1 MQIINIKLQYDLHEI
16 GDASQKAIVAIHGWQ
31 GDCNSMYPLIKST
44 NIKNVGWYLLEAPF
58 PVKNGEG
65 FSWSYEK
72 SNGQWEIDEPRRLL
86 NDFFGE
92 LFKIYDSRKIFVM
105 GFSQCGLVCFDFVLF
120 LHEPL
125 GGVFPIAGFL
135 RQPEYN
141 GERFHSSQKNTPILI
156 GHGTEDD
163 RVPVESS
170 QNAYNKLLAQGAN
183 AELLLY
189 KGKHKIGVEFIHKL
203 KEKIQSK

>member
-1 MQIINIKLQYDLHEI
+1 
-16 GDASQKAIVAIHGWQ
+16 
-31 GDCNSMYPLIKST
+31 
-44 NIKNVGWYLLEAPF
+44 
-58 PVKNGEG
+58 EG

-105 GFSQCGLVCFDFVLF
+105 GFSQGGLVCFDFVLF
-120 LHEPL
+120 LDEPL

-170 QNAYNKLLAQGAN
+170 QNAFNKLLAQGAN

-189 KGKHKIGVEFIHKL
+189 KGKHKIGVEFIRKL

>member
-1 MQIINIKLQYDLHEI
+1 MKKKLQYDLHEI

-31 GDCNSMYPLIKST
+31 GDCNSMYPLIKSM

-86 NDFFGE
+86 NVFFDE

-105 GFSQCGLVCFDFVLF
+105 GFSQGGLVCFDFVLF

-170 QNAYNKLLAQGAN
+170 QNAFNKLLAQGAN

-189 KGKHKIGVEFIHKL
+189 KGKHKIGVEFIRKL

>member
-1 MQIINIKLQYDLHEI
+1 MNIKLQYDLHEI
-16 GDASQKAIVAIHGWQ
+16 GDASQKAIVAIHGWK

-72 SNGQWEIDEPRRLL
+72 SNGQWEIDEPRRFL
-86 NDFFGE
+86 NDFFCE

-105 GFSQCGLVCFDFVLF
+105 GFSQGGLVCFDFVLF

-170 QNAYNKLLAQGAN
+170 QNAFNKLLAQGAN

-189 KGKHKIGVEFIHKL
+189 KGKHKIGVEFIRKL
-203 KEKIQSK
+203 KEKIQLK

>member
-1 MQIINIKLQYDLHEI
+1 MNIKLQYDLHEI

-31 GDCNSMYPLIKST
+31 GDCSSMYPLIKST

-92 LFKIYDSRKIFVM
+92 LFTIYDSRKIFVM
-105 GFSQCGLVCFDFVLF
+105 GFSQGGLVCFDFVLF

-141 GERFHSSQKNTPILI
+141 GKRFHSSQKNTPILI

-170 QNAYNKLLAQGAN
+170 QNAFNKLLAQGAN

-189 KGKHKIGVEFIHKL
+189 KGKHKIGVEFIRKL

>member
-1 MQIINIKLQYDLHEI
+1 MNIKLQYDLHEI

-86 NDFFGE
+86 NVFFDE

-105 GFSQCGLVCFDFVLF
+105 GFSQGGLVCFDFVLF

-170 QNAYNKLLAQGAN
+170 QNAFNKLLAQGAN

-189 KGKHKIGVEFIHKL
+189 KGKHKIGVEFIRKL

>member
-1 MQIINIKLQYDLHEI
+1 MNIKLQYDLHEI

-31 GDCNSMYPLIKST
+31 GDSNSMYPLIKST

-105 GFSQCGLVCFDFVLF
+105 GFSQGGLVCFDFVLF

-141 GERFHSSQKNTPILI
+141 GARFHSSQKNTPILI

-170 QNAYNKLLAQGAN
+170 QNAFKKLLAQGAN

-189 KGKHKIGVEFIHKL
+189 KGKHKIGVEFIRKL
-203 KEKIQSK
+203 KEKIQLK

>member
-1 MQIINIKLQYDLHEI
+1 MNTKLQYDLHEI

-31 GDCNSMYPLIKST
+31 GDCNSMYPLIKSM

-86 NDFFGE
+86 NVFFGE

-105 GFSQCGLVCFDFVLF
+105 GFSQGGLVCFDFVLF
-120 LHEPL
+120 LQIKDKYI
-125 GGVFPIAGFL
+125 PINVSIQFVNFL
-135 RQPEYN
+135 LISCANYEY
-141 GERFHSSQKNTPILI
+141 RTPIRL
-156 GHGTEDD
+156 T
-163 RVPVESS
+163 
-170 QNAYNKLLAQGAN
+170 
-183 AELLLY
+183 
-189 KGKHKIGVEFIHKL
+189 
-203 KEKIQSK
+203 

>member
-1 MQIINIKLQYDLHEI
+1 MNIKLQYDLHKI

-86 NDFFGE
+86 NDFFCE
-92 LFKIYDSRKIFVM
+92 LFKIYESRKIFVM
-105 GFSQCGLVCFDFVLF
+105 GFSQGGLVCFDFVLF

-156 GHGTEDD
+156 GHGTEDE

-170 QNAYNKLLAQGAN
+170 QNAFNKLLAQGAN

-189 KGKHKIGVEFIHKL
+189 QGKHKIGVEFIRKL

>member
-1 MQIINIKLQYDLHEI
+1 MNIKLQYDLHEI

-105 GFSQCGLVCFDFVLF
+105 GFSQGGLVCFDFVLF

-141 GERFHSSQKNTPILI
+141 GARFHSSQKNTLILI

-189 KGKHKIGVEFIHKL
+189 KGKHKIGVEFIRKL

>member
-1 MQIINIKLQYDLHEI
+1 MNIKLQYDLHEI

-31 GDCNSMYPLIKST
+31 GDCNSMYSLIKSM

-86 NDFFGE
+86 NVFFDE

-105 GFSQCGLVCFDFVLF
+105 GFSQGGLVCFDFVLF
-120 LHEPL
+120 LHKPL

-170 QNAYNKLLAQGAN
+170 QNAFNKLLAQGAN

-189 KGKHKIGVEFIHKL
+189 KGKHKIGVEFIRKL
-203 KEKIQSK
+203 KEKIQS

>member
-1 MQIINIKLQYDLHEI
+1 MNIKLQYDLHEI

-31 GDCNSMYPLIKST
+31 GDCNSMYPLIKSM

-86 NDFFGE
+86 NVFFGE

-105 GFSQCGLVCFDFVLF
+105 GFSQGGLVCFDFVLF

-141 GERFHSSQKNTPILI
+141 GARFHSSQKNTPILI

-163 RVPVESS
+163 IVPVESS
-170 QNAYNKLLAQGAN
+170 QNAFKKLLAQGAN
-183 AELLLY
+183 VELLLY
-189 KGKHKIGVEFIHKL
+189 KGKHKIGVEFIRKL

>member
-1 MQIINIKLQYDLHEI
+1 MNIKLQYDLHEI

-105 GFSQCGLVCFDFVLF
+105 GFSQGGLICFDFVLF

-141 GERFHSSQKNTPILI
+141 GGRFHSSQKNTPILI
-156 GHGTEDD
+156 GHGTEDE

-170 QNAYNKLLAQGAN
+170 QNAFNKLLAQGAN

-189 KGKHKIGVEFIHKL
+189 KGKHIISVEFIRKM
-203 KEKIQSK
+203 KDKIQLK

>member
-1 MQIINIKLQYDLHEI
+1 MQIMNIKLQYDLHEI

-105 GFSQCGLVCFDFVLF
+105 GFSQGGLVCFDFVLF
-120 LHEPL
+120 LHKPL

-141 GERFHSSQKNTPILI
+141 GKRFHSSQTNTPILI

-170 QNAYNKLLAQGAN
+170 QNAFKKLLAQGAN

-189 KGKHKIGVEFIHKL
+189 KGKHKIGVEFIRKL

>member
-1 MQIINIKLQYDLHEI
+1 MNIKLQYDLHEI

-86 NDFFGE
+86 NVFFGE

-105 GFSQCGLVCFDFVLF
+105 GFSQGGLVCFDFVLF
-120 LHEPL
+120 LHKPL

-141 GERFHSSQKNTPILI
+141 GARFHSSQKNTPILI
-156 GHGTEDD
+156 GHGMEDD

-170 QNAYNKLLAQGAN
+170 QNAFKKLLVQGAN
-183 AELLLY
+183 VELLLY
-189 KGKHKIGVEFIHKL
+189 KGKHKIGVEFIRKL

>member
-1 MQIINIKLQYDLHEI
+1 MTIKLQYDLHEL

-31 GDCNSMYPLIKST
+31 GDRNSMYPLIKSM

-58 PVKNGEG
+58 PVKSGEG
-65 FSWSYEK
+65 FTWSYEK

-86 NDFFGE
+86 DDFFGE
-92 LFKIYDSRKIFVM
+92 LFKIYNSRKIFVM
-105 GFSQCGLVCFDFVLF
+105 GFSQGGLICFDFVLF
-120 LHEPL
+120 LHERL

-135 RQPEYN
+135 RYPEYN

-170 QNAYNKLLAQGAN
+170 QNAFNKLLAQGAN

-189 KGKHKIGVEFIHKL
+189 KGKHKISVEFIRKM
-203 KEKIQSK
+203 KDKIQLK

>member
-1 MQIINIKLQYDLHEI
+1 MNIKLQYDLHEI
-16 GDASQKAIVAIHGWQ
+16 GDASLKAIVAIHGWQ

-58 PVKNGEG
+58 PVKNGVG

-86 NDFFGE
+86 NVFFGE
-92 LFKIYDSRKIFVM
+92 LFKIYNSRKIFVM
-105 GFSQCGLVCFDFVLF
+105 GFSQGGLVCFDFVLF

-141 GERFHSSQKNTPILI
+141 GKRFHSSQKNTPILI

-170 QNAYNKLLAQGAN
+170 QNAFNKLLAQGAN

-189 KGKHKIGVEFIHKL
+189 KGKHKIGVEFIRKL

>member
-1 MQIINIKLQYDLHEI
+1 MNIKLQYDLHEI

-86 NDFFGE
+86 NVFFGE

-105 GFSQCGLVCFDFVLF
+105 GFSQGGLVCFDFVLF

-141 GERFHSSQKNTPILI
+141 GKRFHSSQKNTPILI

-170 QNAYNKLLAQGAN
+170 QNAFNKLLAQGAN

-189 KGKHKIGVEFIHKL
+189 KGKHKIGVEFIRKL

>member
-1 MQIINIKLQYDLHEI
+1 MNIKLQYDLHEI

-31 GDCNSMYPLIKST
+31 GDCNSMYSLIKSM

-86 NDFFGE
+86 NVFFDE

-105 GFSQCGLVCFDFVLF
+105 GFSQGGLVCFDFVLF
-120 LHEPL
+120 LHKPF

-170 QNAYNKLLAQGAN
+170 QNAFKKLLAQGAN

-189 KGKHKIGVEFIHKL
+189 KGKHKIGVEFIKKM
-203 KEKIQSK
+203 KEKIQLK

>member
-1 MQIINIKLQYDLHEI
+1 MNIKLQYDLHEI

-86 NDFFGE
+86 NVFFDE

-105 GFSQCGLVCFDFVLF
+105 GFSQGGLVCFDFVLF

-170 QNAYNKLLAQGAN
+170 QNAFNKLLAQGAN

-189 KGKHKIGVEFIHKL
+189 KGKHKIGVEFIKKM
-203 KEKIQSK
+203 KEKIQLK

>member
-1 MQIINIKLQYDLHEI
+1 MNIKLQYDLHEI

-31 GDCNSMYPLIKST
+31 GDCNSLYPLIKST

-72 SNGQWEIDEPRRLL
+72 SNGQWEIDEPRRFL

-105 GFSQCGLVCFDFVLF
+105 GFSQGGLVCFDFVLF

-141 GERFHSSQKNTPILI
+141 GARFHSSQKNTPILI

-189 KGKHKIGVEFIHKL
+189 KGKHKIGVEFIRKL

>member
-1 MQIINIKLQYDLHEI
+1 MNIKLQYDLHEI

-31 GDCNSMYPLIKST
+31 GDCNSMYSLIKSM

-86 NDFFGE
+86 NVFFGE

-105 GFSQCGLVCFDFVLF
+105 GFSQGGLVCFDFVLF
-120 LHEPL
+120 LHKPL

-170 QNAYNKLLAQGAN
+170 QNAFKKLLAQGAN

-189 KGKHKIGVEFIHKL
+189 KGKHKIGVEFIRKL

>member
-1 MQIINIKLQYDLHEI
+1 MNIKLQYDLYEI

-31 GDCNSMYPLIKST
+31 GDCNSMYPLIKSM

-92 LFKIYDSRKIFVM
+92 LFTIYDSRKIFVM
-105 GFSQCGLVCFDFVLF
+105 GFSQGGLVCFDFVLF

-170 QNAYNKLLAQGAN
+170 QNAFNKLLAQGAN

-189 KGKHKIGVEFIHKL
+189 KGKHKIGVEFIKKM
-203 KEKIQSK
+203 KEKIQLK

>member
-1 MQIINIKLQYDLHEI
+1 VQIINIKLQYDLHEI

-31 GDCNSMYPLIKST
+31 GDCNSMYPLIKSM

-86 NDFFGE
+86 NVFFDE
-92 LFKIYDSRKIFVM
+92 LFKIYDSRTIFVM
-105 GFSQCGLVCFDFVLF
+105 GFSQGGLVCFDFVLF

-141 GERFHSSQKNTPILI
+141 GARFHSSQKNTPILI

-170 QNAYNKLLAQGAN
+170 QNAFKKLLAQGAN

-189 KGKHKIGVEFIHKL
+189 KGKHKIGVEFIRKL

>member
-1 MQIINIKLQYDLHEI
+1 MDIKLQYDLHEI

-31 GDCNSMYPLIKST
+31 GDCNSMYPLIKSM

-86 NDFFGE
+86 NVFFGE

-105 GFSQCGLVCFDFVLF
+105 GFSQGGLVCFDFVLF

-141 GERFHSSQKNTPILI
+141 GKRFHSSQKNTPILI

-170 QNAYNKLLAQGAN
+170 QNAFKKLLAQGAN

-189 KGKHKIGVEFIHKL
+189 KGKHKIGVEFIRKM
-203 KEKIQSK
+203 KEKIQLK